1 LNAVGAV
8 LAAGTSRRLGVPKQ
22 LLKSRDGCSLVR
34 QSAERLCRAHVRR
47 SAVIVGASAAQV
59 VESLAGLD
67 LDVVS
72 SENYQ
77 EGMAASIR
85 AAAAWASQ
93 CAAEALLLCVCD
105 QPTLG
110 TPHLDSLLA
119 AWSADGCLSASYYAE
134 KRAVPAVFPAR
145 YFAELQALRGDRG
158 AAGILAAASRIALVE
173 WPEGELDVD
182 TPSDWA
188 RAVARPDF
196 GP

>member
-8 LAAGTSRRLGVPKQ
+8 LAAGASRRLGVPKQ
-22 LLKSRDGCSLVR
+22 LLKWREGCSLVR
-34 QSAERLCRAHVRR
+34 QTAQRLCAARVRR

-67 LDVVS
+67 VDVVS
-72 SENYQ
+72 SEDYQ

-93 CAAEALLLCVCD
+93 RAAEALLLCVCD
-105 QPTLG
+105 QPSLG

-134 KRAVPAVFPAR
+134 KCAVPAVFPAR
-145 YFAELQALRGDRG
+145 YFAELQRLRGDRG
-158 AAGILAAASRIALVE
+158 AASILAAASPVALVE

-188 RAVARPDF
+188 RAVRLAHF
-196 GP
+196 GQ